1 MSGLP
6 NMRNE
11 RRWPSS
17 ANNTLPTQLEPRDS
31 SLVWGQAVPHSSSTD
46 RLGVSP
52 VSAQRELMN
61 RSVPF
66 VLWLIPIVFLVVEL
80 GDQGLLRKITF
91 WFLLVVVCL
100 FAARSLGIIGESSD
114 RKEESLQPRSR

>member
-6 NMRNE
+6 DMKNE
-11 RRWPSS
+11 RRWPNS
-17 ANNTLPTQLEPRDS
+17 ANNTSPTQLEPRDS
-31 SLVWGQAVPHSSSTD
+31 SLVWGQAVLHSSGSSSSD
-46 RLGVSP
+46 RPGVSP

-80 GDQGLLRKITF
+80 GDQGLLGEITF
-91 WFLLVVVCL
+91 WFLLVVACL
-100 FAARSLGIIGESSD
+100 FAAR
-114 RKEESLQPRSR
+114 